1 MLATFMQHSMEV
13 LDTEI
18 RQEKKGIWIRKKEI
32 RLTLFEDDIIYTE
45 NLKDSTKRT
54 VRSKKWIQ

>member
-18 RQEKKGIWIRKKEI
+18 RQEKTGIRIRKKER
-32 RLTLFEDDIIYTE
+32 RLTLFADDIIYTE

-54 VRSKKWIQ
+54 VRSKK

>member
-18 RQEKKGIWIRKKEI
+18 RQEKKAYELERKK
-32 RLTLFEDDIIYTE
+32 
-45 NLKDSTKRT
+45 
-54 VRSKKWIQ
+54 